1 MLNEYT
7 DRQKALVKYFKL
19 VPEFD
24 ALSIFD
30 KIRLI
35 KNHFCVTLTIN
46 EAVLATDISQNLL
59 DSIAMMFDNTLAT
72 SLGQCIQL
80 VHNYTSDRLLLKLL
94 LIVRSFSSDIN
105 RCRNDIDMD
114 RIYDDTLAIFKAQN
128 IYTEL
133 LWRYL
138 LSRLPS
144 EVHVVKFYDKLIRD
158 LIYVQRVCFMTESHI
173 NQLTGE
179 IQQMEPLIQSMW
191 PTESHPT
198 NIQVKAVGWWNFIS
212 SNRTKI
218 PSRHVKNQCRYL
230 TIQIRHFCLFSRIKR
245 TKWCQFVVNYLVT
258 DDERVDFYSIDKQ
271 VLFFGVVIFTLWK
284 QYWSTWKLLSS
295 IFSCCFVYVNRS
307 FWFLSLN
314 VSMKYHWCST

>member
-59 DSIAMMFDNTLAT
+59 DSIAMMFDKTLST

-128 IYTEL
+128 IYAEL

-144 EVHVVKFYDKLIRD
+144 EVHAVKFYDKLIRD

-179 IQQMEPLIQSMW
+179 IQKMEPLIQSMW
-191 PTESHPT
+191 PTQSHP
-198 NIQVKAVGWWNFIS
+198 ND
-212 SNRTKI
+212 I
-218 PSRHVKNQCRYL
+218 P
-230 TIQIRHFCLFSRIKR
+230 I
-245 TKWCQFVVNYLVT
+245 
-258 DDERVDFYSIDKQ
+258 
-271 VLFFGVVIFTLWK
+271 
-284 QYWSTWKLLSS
+284 
-295 IFSCCFVYVNRS
+295 
-307 FWFLSLN
+307 
-314 VSMKYHWCST
+314 